1 MTNTNDQFQPTNEQL
16 KILNLFNEGKNVFI
30 NAPAGTGKS
39 ELLKYHFS
47 KVKSLKVVG
56 LTSTTGIS
64 AINVGGT
71 TLHSYL
77 GIGLGVDSMEE
88 LYYKILNNKAKHE
101 LWLNLSTLIIDEI
114 SMLHPDLFN
123 KLEKVARKI
132 RNNKLKFGGIQ
143 LIVTGDL
150 FQLPCV
156 SHNSALIIN
165 SSKFRA
171 CIDHVVELE
180 TILRQTDYNFQ
191 QVLNKIRLGIIDHH
205 VKEVLE
211 SRFITPLLENKE
223 RLATRDGIQPTR
235 LYCVKK
241 SVNHLNEKE
250 LDKLAS
256 KGYEFKEYKMLFHKI
271 KTETSPSIDQ
281 NTFDYVTKNFI
292 KNSTTPSTLQICE
305 EVQVMLTY
313 NISSDYV
320 NGSRG
325 VVVGFTEEDYPI
337 IKFINGTQLIIKPIK
352 FSLYAI
358 IGGEMKLIGYAIQI
372 PLKVAYALTI
382 HTSQGSTLDFVIV
395 DLSETFEYGQAYTA
409 LSRVRTL
416 DGLFI
421 KKFNFD
427 VIKAHPEALKFK
439 EENNY

>member
-1 MTNTNDQFQPTNEQL
+1 MNVYDQFTPTSEQL
-16 KILNLFNEGKNVFI
+16 KVLNLFEEGKNVFI

-39 ELLKYHFS
+39 ELLKYYYNKTKNS
-47 KVKSLKVVG
+47 TIVG

-64 AINVGGT
+64 AINIGGA

-77 GIGLGVDSMEE
+77 GIGLGLDNVED
-88 LYYKILNNKAKHE
+88 LYYKILNNNAKYK
-101 LWLNLSTLIIDEI
+101 LWLNISILIIDEI

-132 RNNKLKFGGIQ
+132 RNNKQKFGGIQ

-156 SHNSALIIN
+156 SHDSTLIIN
-165 SSKFRA
+165 SAKFKA
-171 CIDHVVELE
+171 CIDHVVELNV
-180 TILRQTDYNFQ
+180 ILRQTDHNFQ
-191 QVLNKIRLGIIDHH
+191 QILNKIRLGVVDDN
-205 VKEVLE
+205 VKEILK
-211 SRFITPLLENKE
+211 SRLISPLIKE
-223 RLATRDGIQPTR
+223 KSIQPTR
-235 LYCVKK
+235 LYCTKK
-241 SVNHLNEKE
+241 SVNHLNERE
-250 LDKLAS
+250 LDKLAL
-256 KGYEFKEYKMLFHKI
+256 KGYEFKEYNMIFHKVKVEGTLI
-271 KTETSPSIDQ
+271 NQ
-281 NTFDYVTKNFI
+281 NTFDYVTKSFV
-292 KNSTTPSTLQICE
+292 KNSTTPCTLQICE
-305 EVQVMLTY
+305 EAQVMLTY
-313 NISSDYV
+313 NISSEHV

-337 IKFINGTQLIIKPIK
+337 VKFIDGTELIIKPIK
-352 FSLYAI
+352 FSLHTI
-358 IGGEMKLIGYAIQI
+358 IENEMKLVGYAIQI

-395 DLSETFEYGQAYTA
+395 DLRETFEYGQAYTA

-439 EENNY
+439 EEN

>member
-1 MTNTNDQFQPTNEQL
+1 MNVYDQFQPTNEQL
-16 KILNLFNEGKNVFI
+16 KVLNLFDEGKNVFI

-39 ELLKYHFS
+39 ELLKHYYC
-47 KVKSLKVVG
+47 KTKNLRIVG

-64 AINVGGT
+64 AINIGGA

-77 GIGLGVDSMEE
+77 GIGLGLDHVND
-88 LYYKILNNKAKHE
+88 LYRKILNNRAKYE
-101 LWLNLSTLIIDEI
+101 LWRNLSILIIDEI
-114 SMLHPDLFN
+114 SMLHPDLFD

-132 RNNKLKFGGIQ
+132 RNNKQKFGGIQ

-156 SHNSALIIN
+156 SRNSTLIIN
-165 SSKFRA
+165 SSKFKG
-171 CIDHVVELE
+171 CIDHVVELN
-180 TILRQTDYNFQ
+180 TILRQTDHSFQ
-191 QVLNKIRLGIIDHH
+191 QILNKIRIGVVDDH
-205 VKEVLE
+205 VKEILK
-211 SRFITPLLENKE
+211 SRFILPLIEEK
-223 RLATRDGIQPTR
+223 GIQPTR
-235 LYCVKK
+235 LYCTKK
-241 SVNHLNEKE
+241 SVSHLNEKE
-250 LDKLAS
+250 LDKLAL
-256 KGYEFKEYKMLFHKI
+256 KGYEFKEYSMIFHKV
-271 KTETSPSIDQ
+271 KVEGRYVDQ
-281 NTFDYVTKNFI
+281 NTFDYVSKSFI
-292 KNSTTPSTLQICE
+292 KNSTTPETLQICE
-305 EVQVMLTY
+305 ETQVMLTY
-313 NISSDYV
+313 NISSEHV

-337 IKFINGTQLIIKPIK
+337 VKFINGLEIIIKPIK

-358 IGGEMKLIGYAIQI
+358 FEGKMKLVGYVIQV

-439 EENNY
+439 EEN

>member
-1 MTNTNDQFQPTNEQL
+1 MTNVHDQFQPTNEQL
-16 KILNLFNEGKNVFI
+16 KVLNLFDEGKNVFI

-39 ELLKYHFS
+39 ELLKHYYY
-47 KVKSLKVVG
+47 KNINLKIG

-64 AINVGGT
+64 AINIGGA

-77 GIGLGVDSMEE
+77 GIGLGLDNVDD
-88 LYYKILNNKAKHE
+88 LYCKILNNKVKHE
-101 LWLNLSTLIIDEI
+101 LWLNLSVLIIDEI
-114 SMLHPDLFN
+114 SMLHPDLFD

-132 RNNKLKFGGIQ
+132 RNNKQRFGGIQ

-156 SHNSALIIN
+156 SNNSTLIIN
-165 SSKFRA
+165 SSKFKA
-171 CIDHVVELE
+171 CIDQVVELNA
-180 TILRQTDYNFQ
+180 ILRQTDHNFQ
-191 QVLNKIRLGIIDHH
+191 QILNKIRIGIVDHH
-205 VKEVLE
+205 VKEVLK
-211 SRFITPLLENKE
+211 SRFILPLIEEK
-223 RLATRDGIQPTR
+223 GIQPTR
-235 LYCVKK
+235 LYCTKK

-256 KGYEFKEYKMLFHKI
+256 KGYEFKEYSMIFHKVKI
-271 KTETSPSIDQ
+271 DEGSCYVDQ

-292 KNSTTPSTLQICE
+292 KNSTTPETLQICE
-305 EVQVMLTY
+305 ETQVMLTY
-313 NISSDYV
+313 NLSSGHV

-337 IKFINGTQLIIKPIK
+337 VKFINGTEITIKPIK

-358 IGGEMKLIGYAIQI
+358 LKGQMKLVGYVIQV

-439 EENNY
+439 EEN